1 MTAPPSTSPG
11 RRRARRRR
19 LGGRAASAAPAA
31 CPLATCLLAACLLAV
46 PGEGVSQDAPGD
58 PPETVV
64 VERPASVEGADTVV
78 ARGEGPY
85 ERLVIRGAT
94 LVDGSGAPPRGPVDV
109 VVEGDR
115 IADVRVV
122 SAPDMPDEATG
133 RAEAGSDTRVIDA
146 RGMWLLPGFVD
157 LHGHLH
163 GDRAWTPVSYV
174 WKLWLAHG
182 VTTVR
187 DPGSGS
193 GLDWTLEIRERSRR
207 NEIPA
212 PRLFA
217 YASVGA
223 GWDRGP
229 VETPEEGR
237 AWVRWLADRG
247 ADGVKIRDTYDP
259 AVARAVL
266 DEAGRHGLG
275 VAAHLTQMGVAQ
287 LDALDAASAG
297 LTTLEHW
304 YGLPEALFD
313 DRTVQDYPLEYDY
326 ADEYDRFREAGR
338 LWRQAAEPGSER
350 WTTVRDSLLE
360 LGLVLTPTLTIYE
373 ANRDVMRAREAE
385 WHDRYTLPGL
395 WDFFQPDPDSHGS
408 YWYRWR
414 TADEIAWKRNFRRW
428 MRFLDGYK
436 DRGGRVCTGSDSGYI
451 YKVYGFGLVRELE
464 LLQEA
469 GFHPLEAIRSATLC
483 GARALSEPAGRTPD
497 FGTIRSGRRAD
508 LVLVPANPVEDFKV
522 LYGTGA
528 VRLDRDAGEVRRV
541 GGVRWT
547 IRGGVVFD
555 APELLEDVARMV
567 REAREDRE
575 R

>member
-1 MTAPPSTSPG
+1 VEAQE
-11 RRRARRRR
+11 
-19 LGGRAASAAPAA
+19 ASAEEA
-31 CPLATCLLAACLLAV
+31 
-46 PGEGVSQDAPGD
+46 
-58 PPETVV
+58 ETVV
-64 VERPASVEGADTVV
+64 VERPSGVEGTDTVL
-78 ARGEGPY
+78 ARGQGPY
-85 ERLVIRGAT
+85 DRLVIRGAT

-115 IADVRVV
+115 ITDVRVG
-122 SAPDMPDEATG
+122 SSRSRSGGPGD
-133 RAEAGSDTRVIDA
+133 RAGSGERTREIDA
-146 RGMWLLPGFVD
+146 RGMWLVPGFVD

-163 GDRAWTPVSYV
+163 GERSWTPVAYP

-193 GLDWTLEIRERSRR
+193 GLEWTLRIRERSRR

-212 PRLFA
+212 PHVRV
-217 YASVGA
+217 YASVGS

-229 VETPEEGR
+229 VDTPAAAR
-237 AWVRWLADRG
+237 DWVRWLAEQG
-247 ADGVKIRDTYDP
+247 ADGIKIRDTYDP

-266 DEAGRHGLG
+266 EEAGRHGLG

-313 DRTVQDYPLEYDY
+313 DRTVQDYPLDYDY

-338 LWRQAAEPGSER
+338 LWLQASEPGSER
-350 WTTVRDSLLE
+350 WTTVRDSLLD

-385 WHDRYTLPGL
+385 WHERYTLPEL
-395 WDFFQPDPDSHGS
+395 WEFFQPDPERHGS
-408 YWYRWR
+408 YWFRWR
-414 TADEIAWKRNFRRW
+414 TADEVAWRENFRRW
-428 MRFLDGYK
+428 MRFLDGYN
-436 DRGGRVCTGSDSGYI
+436 DRGGAVCTGSDSGYI
-451 YKVYGFGLVRELE
+451 YKVYGFGFVRELE

-469 GFHPLEAIRSATLC
+469 GFHPLEVIRSATQC
-483 GARALSEPAGRTPD
+483 GARALARPTGEEPD
-497 FGTIRSGRRAD
+497 FGVIRPGRRAD
-508 LVLVPANPVEDFKV
+508 LVLVPANPVDDFKV

-528 VRLDRDAGEVRRV
+528 VRLNREAGEVRRV

-555 APELLEDVARMV
+555 ARRLLEDVERMV
-567 REAREDRE
+567 GSR
-575 R
+575 